1 MSPLAQVFPWLQ
13 PLLAK
18 LPFTRDQLVLLM
30 MALSLALTGVETYIS
45 HSAGAAFVSRA
56 WIPVVFGPLA
66 GAMLAIACL
75 VAVRWHTAASLLATC
90 TLLASIGVGLL
101 GTVYHLEFGL
111 RPDAPPGYRVS
122 LHLLGVAPPVLGP
135 MMFVLFG
142 VLGISAAW
150 REDPPD
156 SGILRITRRWRLR
169 LPYSKTRAYFF
180 IVGTAGLI
188 SVISVALDHSN
199 LHFARPE
206 LLAPVVVGVFATTVA
221 MILGIL
227 DRPGL
232 GDYRAYVFAMVLM
245 IVVGAVG
252 AVFHFESDLVGN
264 NQLVAERL
272 LRGRPI
278 MAPLLL
284 SAVGT
289 MGLFVLL
296 DPRESSGH
304 ERVESLPVG
313 SLGKSEAS

>member
-18 LPFTRDQLVLLM
+18 LPLTRDQLVLLM
-30 MALSLALTGVETYIS
+30 MAISLALTGVETYIT
-45 HSAGAAFVSRA
+45 HSAGSAFLARA

-66 GAMLAIACL
+66 GVMLAIACL
-75 VAVRWHTAASLLATC
+75 VAARSHTAASVIATV
-90 TLLASIGVGLL
+90 TLLASIVVGLL

-122 LHLLGVAPPVLGP
+122 LSLLGVAPPILGP

-150 REDPPD
+150 REDPPE
-156 SGILRITRRWRLR
+156 SGILSITRRWRLR

-180 IVGTAGLI
+180 CVGTAALI

-199 LHFARPE
+199 LHFARPS
-206 LLAPVVVGVFATTVA
+206 LLAPVVVGVFGTTVA
-221 MILGIL
+221 MTLGIL
-227 DRPGL
+227 ERPGL
-232 GDYRAYVFAMVLM
+232 GDYRAYVLAMVLLI
-245 IVVGAVG
+245 IVGVVG
-252 AVFHFESDLVGN
+252 AVFHFESDLVGQT
-264 NQLVAERL
+264 QLVAERL

-289 MGLFVLL
+289 MGLLVLL
-296 DPRESSGH
+296 DPTESIEH
-304 ERVESLPVG
+304 DRVKGFAVG
-313 SLGKSEAS
+313 SFTKSGAS